1 MFTIMLKDSEEVT
14 IKLLVRV
21 PGESYK
27 GDFEIA
33 VRA

>member
-21 PGESYK
+21 PGGYK